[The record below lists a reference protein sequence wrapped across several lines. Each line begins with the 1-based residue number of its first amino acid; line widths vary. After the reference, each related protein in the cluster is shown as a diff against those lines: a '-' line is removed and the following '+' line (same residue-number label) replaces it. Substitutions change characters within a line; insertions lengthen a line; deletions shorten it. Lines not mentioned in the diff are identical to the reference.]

1 MERLLALLTLSGEGY
16 SISGV
21 STTMTHSH
29 PQGGERGGGGLHKLE
44 PKGTPP
50 IARTLSSTIYV
61 SLFLGRC
68 FMGPPSQQWHPPFC
82 SSYLFLL
89 STVYACRST
98 RDCSRF
104 TSGVLGDVRQEG
116 GVSSMYSI
124 GAGPRPFDTHCT
136 APWMVEG

>member
-50 IARTLSSTIYV
+50 IARTLASTI
-61 SLFLGRC
+61 SIALFPGPLLH
-68 FMGPPSQQWHPPFC
+68 GPPLTAMASP
-82 SSYLFLL
+82 FLL
-89 STVYACRST
+89 EWFLSLTHYGLRLPFEKGLFQ
-98 RDCSRF
+98 DY
-104 TSGVLGDVRQEG
+104 EW
-116 GVSSMYSI
+116 SS
-124 GAGPRPFDTHCT
+124 
-136 APWMVEG
+136 W